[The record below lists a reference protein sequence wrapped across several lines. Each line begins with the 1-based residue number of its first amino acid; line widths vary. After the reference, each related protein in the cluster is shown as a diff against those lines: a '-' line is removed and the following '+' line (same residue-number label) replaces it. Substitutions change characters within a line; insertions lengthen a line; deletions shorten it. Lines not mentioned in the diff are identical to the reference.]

1 MNWIATENEESF
13 WKKTFLRTSWRWN
26 LFWKL
31 RDGPEYEARKWD
43 HSENVEWKE
52 IQVSPSLNWTF
63 VIKRALTR
71 EVREKNV
78 IGWRPRVDVT
88 LTSMAWRAIKTAKNL
103 TVKKRRC
110 WEKYNRKNVLVTLGA
125 FPGFFFFFSLK
136 NRGLVRR
143 VGLQRLPVLKRI
155 LFQKQEKD
163 TEKISKLV
171 KFGFTWILT
180 EAPLRRK

>member
-52 IQVSPSLNWTF
+52 IQVSPPLNWTF

-125 FPGFFFFFSLK
+125 FPGFFFFFRWK
-136 NRGLVRR
+136 TVAWFVVLVYSDF
-143 VGLQRLPVLKRI
+143 LY
-155 LFQKQEKD
+155 
-163 TEKISKLV
+163 
-171 KFGFTWILT
+171 
-180 EAPLRRK
+180 

>member
-1 MNWIATENEESF
+1 M
-13 WKKTFLRTSWRWN
+13 L
-26 LFWKL
+26 
-31 RDGPEYEARKWD
+31 
-43 HSENVEWKE
+43 
-52 IQVSPSLNWTF
+52 
-63 VIKRALTR
+63 R
-71 EVREKNV
+71 EVQQ
-78 IGWRPRVDVT
+78 
-88 LTSMAWRAIKTAKNL
+88 
-103 TVKKRRC
+103 KKRLSDTWCISRI
-110 WEKYNRKNVLVTLGA
+110 
-125 FPGFFFFFSLK
+125 FFFFSLK